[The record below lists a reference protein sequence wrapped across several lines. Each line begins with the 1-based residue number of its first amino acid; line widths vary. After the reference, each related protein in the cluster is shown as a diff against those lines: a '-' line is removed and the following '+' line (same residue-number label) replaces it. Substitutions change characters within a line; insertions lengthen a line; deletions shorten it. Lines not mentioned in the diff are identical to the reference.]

1 MQYLR
6 SGANQKDD
14 TLLFSVLRVWIFFIS
29 GVIAVLGDT
38 PAPPVRVTDFC
49 LFCLIIQLLSNLL
62 PSLFLLPF
70 CVVVLSVRREVE
82 TYVLAPPD
90 N

>member
-1 MQYLR
+1 MTHFFFPS
-6 SGANQKDD
+6 SGC
-14 TLLFSVLRVWIFFIS
+14 
-29 GVIAVLGDT
+29 VLGDT
-38 PAPPVRVTDFC
+38 LPCAIGPVRVTDFC

-62 PSLFLLPF
+62 PSVFLLPF

-82 TYVLAPPD
+82 TYVLALPD